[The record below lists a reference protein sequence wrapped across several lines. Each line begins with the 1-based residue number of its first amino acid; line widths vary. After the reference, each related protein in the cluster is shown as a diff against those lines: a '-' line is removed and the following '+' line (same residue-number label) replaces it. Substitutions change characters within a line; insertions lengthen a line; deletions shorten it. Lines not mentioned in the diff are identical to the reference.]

1 MSIGENMSDE
11 RGELEQVVR
20 DAYVENC
27 MQLATRDLTELMADA
42 ILAAGYR
49 KPAKV
54 KGNTPLGKIRELFK
68 HLDSWESQEHTTVGI
83 DYLRRHFKDA
93 A

>member
-1 MSIGENMSDE
+1 MSEESD
-11 RGELEQVVR
+11 RLADNELFGIIYTVTDKPDWAVSEVH
-20 DAYVENC
+20 
-27 MQLATRDLTELMADA
+27 DA
-42 ILAAGYR
+42 ILAAGYQR
-49 KPAKV
+49 PKKV

>member
-1 MSIGENMSDE
+1 MS
-11 RGELEQVVR
+11 
-20 DAYVENC
+20 
-27 MQLATRDLTELMADA
+27 TEPADNKLFGIIYAVTDKPDWAVSEVHDA

-49 KPAKV
+49 KHPEKV

-68 HLDSWESQEHTTVGI
+68 HLDSWEKQEHKTVGI